1 MTAPELVE
9 VTKPGI
15 YSDMPPEQ
23 YHGDPV
29 PGGSL
34 SSGGARRLLPPS
46 CPAKFKHW
54 LDHGEETKR
63 VCEFGNAAHLEALGI
78 GTPVQ
83 VIDAADFRTRDARA
97 QLAEARAAGLT
108 PVKTE
113 EWDRI
118 QAMAAALRADRAAGA
133 FFEPGSGT
141 PEQSLFW
148 TDPEFST
155 EGDEGFT
162 LWRRARLDWVP
173 SWFYPDGRLVIPDYK
188 TCASADPGKLQ
199 KVLVDRGYDQQAAW
213 YTDAAIALGLAPA
226 GVAFVFVF
234 QEREEPF
241 VVSVLQA
248 DAVVLE
254 RGRAL
259 NRVAMSRFKECR
271 ETGVWPGYVEGV
283 GVLELPRWTENEFH
297 DQVEQGVFEGLP
309 GARAEGEWHRVRA

>member
-15 YSDMPPEQ
+15 YPDMPPET
-23 YHGDPV
+23 YHADPV

-54 LDHGEETKR
+54 LDNGEEAKR
-63 VCEFGNAAHLEALGI
+63 VCEFGNAAHLVALGI

-83 VIDAADFRTRDARA
+83 VIDVDDWRTKDARR
-97 QLAEARAAGLT
+97 QLAEAREEGLT

-118 QAMAAALRADRAAGA
+118 QAMAAALRADQAAGA

-141 PEQSLFW
+141 AEQSLFW
-148 TDPEFST
+148 LDEEF
-155 EGDEGFT
+155 EV
-162 LWRRARLDWVP
+162 WRRARLDWIP
-173 SWFYPDGRLVIPDYK
+173 SWFYSDGRLVVPDYK
-188 TCASADPGKLQ
+188 TCTSADPGKLQ

-234 QEREEPF
+234 QEREPPY
-241 VVSVLQA
+241 VVSPLLA
-248 DAVVLE
+248 DAVVVD

-259 NRVAMSRFKECR
+259 NRMAMSRFKECR
-271 ETGVWPGYVEGV
+271 QTGIWPGFVEGV

-297 DQVEQGVFEGLP
+297 DQVEAGVFEGLP
-309 GARAEGEWHRVRA
+309 GGRPDGEWRRAR